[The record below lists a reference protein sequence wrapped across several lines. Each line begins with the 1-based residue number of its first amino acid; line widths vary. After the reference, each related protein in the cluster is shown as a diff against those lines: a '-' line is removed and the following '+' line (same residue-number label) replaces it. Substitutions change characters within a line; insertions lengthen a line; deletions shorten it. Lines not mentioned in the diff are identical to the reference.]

1 MVEEEMTVSIKIE
14 SNVKELNKK
23 LGMFQ
28 KKHMP
33 EIVADGINVVAA
45 KSANAMRS
53 QFAKSFD
60 KPVSKTVK
68 SVLVFAAKPKD
79 LSALVFIRNKGGY
92 GKPPSEYLE
101 PFLSGKPKTPQKSN
115 VIIPT
120 KNTKTNQYG
129 NITAGNRNKY
139 FSNDNK
145 YFVGVPK
152 GFPNAGYG
160 VWERY
165 GRNATGSSAGAKIR
179 MMVNL
184 SKQQNFRKRF
194 DFFKTVSGVVKNNM
208 AKALDKEMRRIL
220 RR

>member
-1 MVEEEMTVSIKIE
+1 MTVSIKIE

-92 GKPPSEYLE
+92 GKPP
-101 PFLSGKPKTPQKSN
+101 
-115 VIIPT
+115 
-120 KNTKTNQYG
+120 
-129 NITAGNRNKY
+129 
-139 FSNDNK
+139 
-145 YFVGVPK
+145 
-152 GFPNAGYG
+152 
-160 VWERY
+160 
-165 GRNATGSSAGAKIR
+165 
-179 MMVNL
+179 
-184 SKQQNFRKRF
+184 
-194 DFFKTVSGVVKNNM
+194 
-208 AKALDKEMRRIL
+208 
-220 RR
+220 

>member
-1 MVEEEMTVSIKIE
+1 MTIRINIE
-14 SNVKELNKK
+14 SNIKQVNKK

-28 KKHMP
+28 KKHLP
-33 EIVADGINVVAA
+33 KIVADSINVVAV

-53 QFAKSFD
+53 QFAKGFD

-68 SVLVFAAKPKD
+68 SPMVFPAKPKD
-79 LSALVFIRNKGGY
+79 LSALVFIKDKGGF
-92 GKPPSEYLE
+92 GKKPAEYLN
-101 PFLSGKPKTPQKSN
+101 PFLSGEPKKPQKTN

-129 NITAGNRNKY
+129 NITASNRNKY
-139 FSNDNK
+139 FTNNDK

-152 GFPNAGYG
+152 GFPSAGYG

-194 DFFKTVSGVVKNNM
+194 DFFKTVNGVVKGNM
-208 AKALDKEMRRIL
+208 NKVLNKQMKKIVSR
-220 RR
+220 